1 MDYSWFHHGSIPM
14 IPLLDS
20 SDHHLFHR
28 SSPTFIT
35 SENLSLEKPN
45 KNQKESSFLLG
56 ANQPMDMDGPP
67 GLALDGAL
75 KASLKASTMF
85 PFLARTPE

>member
-1 MDYSWFHHGSIPM
+1 M

-20 SDHHLFHR
+20 SDHHLFNR
-28 SSPTFIT
+28 SSPTFNFRLKIFLWK
-35 SENLSLEKPN
+35 S
-45 KNQKESSFLLG
+45 QKKTLKKTYGSSFLLG

>member
-1 MDYSWFHHGSIPM
+1 
-14 IPLLDS
+14 
-20 SDHHLFHR
+20 
-28 SSPTFIT
+28 
-35 SENLSLEKPN
+35 LEKPN